1 MRDFSQMRIGLACN
15 LVIFAF
21 TQTNYLRY
29 FSIIAAIGIHL
40 TSLYLVSIMYVIFNG
55 NPIKVLKDKYFI
67 LLLFI
72 IFFVGQNIEIFHF
85 IDPRVQ
91 TYLDWKRDGYGNA
104 VNSFLQVFFVLFLL
118 FANQRLVSNL
128 KFRVMFAKSYL
139 FALAT
144 FISFSSVAIFALRLT
159 NIAMSLY
166 PIAFAYALQNTK
178 KGTEKM
184 ILVLILTVLLIT
196 RSNSNKIISTIGFR

>member
-1 MRDFSQMRIGLACN
+1 M
-15 LVIFAF
+15 
-21 TQTNYLRY
+21 
-29 FSIIAAIGIHL
+29 
-40 TSLYLVSIMYVIFNG
+40 
-55 NPIKVLKDKYFI
+55 
-67 LLLFI
+67 
-72 IFFVGQNIEIFHF
+72 
-85 IDPRVQ
+85 Q

-196 RSNSNKIISTIGFR
+196 RSNSNKIISTIGF